1 MNRKK
6 LKELYQTITFI
17 SFFKSF
23 NRGNKNV
30 IPLFRNL
37 NMREQSNYEE
47 ILIPL
52 YSSENWDKL
61 EEI

>member
-23 NRGNKNV
+23 NRGNENV